1 MYSLSYSPDGKYAA
15 YYSIDYGNGAD
26 MEPGEAGRIALGI
39 YILEVDAGRGV
50 SLLGPNTEP
59 DEEFME
65 RRSFL

>member
-1 MYSLSYSPDGKYAA
+1 MVYLGEYMYSLSYSPDGKYAA

-50 SLLGPNTEP
+50 SLLGPKYRT
-59 DEEFME
+59 
-65 RRSFL
+65 R